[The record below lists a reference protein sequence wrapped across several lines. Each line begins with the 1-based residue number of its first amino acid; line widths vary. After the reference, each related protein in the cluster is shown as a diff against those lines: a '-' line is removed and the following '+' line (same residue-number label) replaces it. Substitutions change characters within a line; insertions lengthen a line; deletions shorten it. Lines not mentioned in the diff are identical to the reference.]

1 MADWTDGRRYLWL
14 VEYGAI
20 DGTEQVK
27 AASVTTFALIAH
39 VLRKLVESVPGLLC
53 SLSWVTPQD
62 TSERR
67 GHHCLRS
74 EAGAV
79 LHSRMIRSLK
89 PCCRASIL

>member
-1 MADWTDGRRYLWL
+1 VADWTDGRRYLWL

-62 TSERR
+62 TSGR
-67 GHHCLRS
+67 GDTAVS
-74 EAGAV
+74 GAK
-79 LHSRMIRSLK
+79 LGQFFIRE
-89 PCCRASIL
+89 